1 MTESLPNAGIGD
13 NNPPDDSTIL
23 TEKLTEKYDPQLKRR
38 DELLDA
44 AKRVPEEI
52 TDEKTAQKAVAFEKQ
67 LALAVKESETIR
79 QAEKDP
85 FLTGGKTVDSW
96 FHGLMDPLNAALTTV
111 TNRRVAYQAKKAEAE
126 RKIRQEAEDKARREA
141 EEATQR
147 AQEAADKARGPK
159 TLEKAIKAEE
169 AATEA
174 SQKAD
179 EAADAA
185 AAPAADLGRVHSSLG
200 ATGSFKMEWTGT
212 ITDLTT
218 LDLDALRAYISFDE
232 LEKSVKRFAKQTKGK
247 IPLAGADIKE
257 VPKGTRR

>member
-1 MTESLPNAGIGD
+1 MTDPLPNTGIGG

-23 TEKLTEKYDPQLKRR
+23 TDKLTEKYDPQLKRR
-38 DELLDA
+38 DELLEA

-52 TDEKTAQKAVAFEKQ
+52 TDEETAQKAVAFEKQ
-67 LALAVKESETIR
+67 LALLVKESETIR
-79 QAEKDP
+79 VAEKDP
-85 FLTGGKTVDSW
+85 FFQAGKTVDSW
-96 FHGLMDPLNAALTTV
+96 FHGLMDPLNDALTSV
-111 TNRRVAYQAKKAEAE
+111 TNRRVAYQAKKAEDE
-126 RKIRQEAEDKARREA
+126 RKIRQEAEDKAHKEA
-141 EEATQR
+141 DEAALL

-159 TLEKAIKAEE
+159 TLEKALVAEE

-174 SQKAD
+174 AQKAD
-179 EAADAA
+179 EAAEAA
-185 AAPAADLGRVHSSLG
+185 AAPASDLGKVHSSLG
-200 ATGSFKMEWTGT
+200 ATGSFKMEWTGS
-212 ITDLTT
+212 ITELAS